1 MSKHRKSWTTAQKQ
15 EIIEYAKLHGSSAA
29 SREYEVS
36 QVSIGK
42 WRKRYEE
49 HGIDGLKRSVA
60 STEDIE
66 LTRLKRENAQ
76 LKAIV
81 AEKELELRIKDAML
95 KKSQ

>member
-1 MSKHRKSWTTAQKQ
+1 MSKHRKSWTAAQKQ
-15 EIIEYAKLHGSSAA
+15 EIIEYAKMHGSSVA
-29 SREYEVS
+29 SRKYEVS

-49 HGIDGLKRSVA
+49 LGIDGLKRSAPSV
-60 STEDIE
+60 EDAE
-66 LTRLKRENAQ
+66 LAQLRRENAE

-81 AEKELELRIKDAML
+81 AEKELAIRIKDAML